1 MSEGKNEKIVYNH
14 ADEVGRL
21 VEEYNNMVDKLDES
35 IVQLAKS
42 ERECLA

>member
-1 MSEGKNEKIVYNH
+1 MPMKS
-14 ADEVGRL
+14 AAWW
-21 VEEYNNMVDKLDES
+21 EEYNNMVDKLDES